1 MIEEVLADDRPVP
14 FTAGVHVGP
23 GEGKLEV
30 QYTAI
35 RLRSPDRTQ
44 FKYWMERF
52 DKDWTD
58 AGQRH
63 VAYYTNLPAGS
74 YRFHVV
80 AFQRNDPRSADEQI
94 LSIEWRPYFY
104 RTSWF
109 LALCAVVA
117 LFIAWLSYRVH
128 VRNIRKRFA
137 AVIEERNR
145 LAREMHD
152 TLIQGC
158 VGVST
163 LLEAASGA
171 RDVSPQLSGELLERA
186 RSEVRAT
193 VDEARLAVWNLR
205 QNSEAGDDLVAAV
218 SDLTRRVGLETGI
231 PVRCEHTGAPL
242 TLGTDGQR
250 SLLLL
255 IREALH
261 NAVRHGAPKHLTVI
275 LDFGEGTMD
284 VRIEDD
290 GCGFDAS
297 TIHPMNGHYGLI
309 GMRERV
315 EKLGGEFRLTSA
327 PGAGTK
333 VRLTIPAMK
342 TAPSEILN

>member
-1 MIEEVLADDRPVP
+1 
-14 FTAGVHVGP
+14 
-23 GEGKLEV
+23 
-30 QYTAI
+30 TAI

-74 YRFHVV
+74 YRFHAV

-94 LSIEWRPYFY
+94 LSIEWRPHFY

-109 LALCAVVA
+109 LALCVVVA
-117 LFIAWLSYRVH
+117 MFVAWLSYRVH

-186 RSEVRAT
+186 RSEV
-193 VDEARLAVWNLR
+193 
-205 QNSEAGDDLVAAV
+205 
-218 SDLTRRVGLETGI
+218 
-231 PVRCEHTGAPL
+231 
-242 TLGTDGQR
+242 
-250 SLLLL
+250 
-255 IREALH
+255 
-261 NAVRHGAPKHLTVI
+261 
-275 LDFGEGTMD
+275 
-284 VRIEDD
+284 
-290 GCGFDAS
+290 
-297 TIHPMNGHYGLI
+297 
-309 GMRERV
+309 
-315 EKLGGEFRLTSA
+315 
-327 PGAGTK
+327 
-333 VRLTIPAMK
+333 
-342 TAPSEILN
+342 